1 MKLMTLFTT
10 KKKETSKP
18 HYGDVARWIERVID
32 SCETQKQIKSAERLI
47 RLFESQYYGDLT
59 FSEMN
64 STSRSLLRRCVEKW
78 GDILEEKLEKKDKK
92 KKDKKK

>member
-1 MKLMTLFTT
+1 MTLFTT
-10 KKKETSKP
+10 KKKETTKP

-32 SCETQKQIKSAERLI
+32 SCETPKQVKSAERLI

-59 FSEMN
+59 FDEMN
-64 STSRSLLRRCVEKW
+64 HISRSLLGRSTEKW
-78 GDILEEKLEKKDKK
+78 GDLLEKKLTRK

>member
-1 MKLMTLFTT
+1 MTLFTT
-10 KKKETSKP
+10 KKKETTKP

-32 SCETQKQIKSAERLI
+32 SCETPKQVKSAERLI

-59 FSEMN
+59 FDEMN
-64 STSRSLLRRCVEKW
+64 HISRSLLGRSTEKW
-78 GDILEEKLEKKDKK
+78 GDLLEKKLTKK

>member
-1 MKLMTLFTT
+1 MIFFTS
-10 KKKETSKP
+10 KKKETTSKP

-32 SCETQKQIKSAERLI
+32 SCETPKQVKSAERLI

-59 FSEMN
+59 FYEMHHI
-64 STSRSLLRRCVEKW
+64 SRSLLERSTEKW
-78 GDILEEKLEKKDKK
+78 GDLLEKKLDKK

>member
-1 MKLMTLFTT
+1 MIFFTS
-10 KKKETSKP
+10 KKKETTSNP

-32 SCETQKQIKSAERLI
+32 SCETPKQVKSAERLI

-59 FSEMN
+59 FDEMN
-64 STSRSLLRRCVEKW
+64 HISRSLLGRSTEKW
-78 GDILEEKLEKKDKK
+78 GDLLEKKLDKK

>member
-1 MKLMTLFTT
+1 MTLFTT
-10 KKKETSKP
+10 KKKETTKP

-32 SCETQKQIKSAERLI
+32 SCETPKQVKSAERLI

-59 FSEMN
+59 FDEMHN
-64 STSRSLLRRCVEKW
+64 ISRSLLGRSTEKW
-78 GDILEEKLEKKDKK
+78 GDLLEKKLTRK

>member
-10 KKKETSKP
+10 KKKETTKP

-32 SCETQKQIKSAERLI
+32 SCETPKQVKSAERLI

-59 FSEMN
+59 FDEMN
-64 STSRSLLRRCVEKW
+64 HISRSLLGRSTEKW
-78 GDILEEKLEKKDKK
+78 GDLLEKKLTRK

>member
-1 MKLMTLFTT
+1 MTLFTT
-10 KKKETSKP
+10 KKKETTKT

-78 GDILEEKLEKKDKK
+78 GDILEEKLEKKKKK

>member
-1 MKLMTLFTT
+1 MIFFTS
-10 KKKETSKP
+10 KKKETTSNP

-32 SCETQKQIKSAERLI
+32 SCETPKQVKSAERLI

-59 FSEMN
+59 FDEMHN
-64 STSRSLLRRCVEKW
+64 ISRSLLGRSTEKW
-78 GDILEEKLEKKDKK
+78 GDLLEKKLTRK

>member
-1 MKLMTLFTT
+1 MIFFTS
-10 KKKETSKP
+10 KKKETTSNP

-32 SCETQKQIKSAERLI
+32 SCETPKQVKSAERLI

-59 FSEMN
+59 FDEMHN
-64 STSRSLLRRCVEKW
+64 ISRSLLGRSIEKW
-78 GDILEEKLEKKDKK
+78 GNLLEKKLGKK

>member
-32 SCETQKQIKSAERLI
+32 SCETPKQVKSAERLI

-59 FSEMN
+59 FDEMN
-64 STSRSLLRRCVEKW
+64 HISRSLLGRSTEKW
-78 GDILEEKLEKKDKK
+78 GDLLEKKLARK

>member
-1 MKLMTLFTT
+1 MIFFTS
-10 KKKETSKP
+10 KKKETTSKP

-32 SCETQKQIKSAERLI
+32 SCETPKQVKSAERLI

-59 FSEMN
+59 FDEMHN
-64 STSRSLLRRCVEKW
+64 ISRSLLGRSTEKW
-78 GDILEEKLEKKDKK
+78 GDLLEKKLTKK

>member
-1 MKLMTLFTT
+1 MTLFTT

-32 SCETQKQIKSAERLI
+32 SCETPKQVKSAERLI

-59 FSEMN
+59 FDEMN
-64 STSRSLLRRCVEKW
+64 HISRSLLGRSTEKW
-78 GDILEEKLEKKDKK
+78 GDLLEKKLTRK

>member
-1 MKLMTLFTT
+1 MTLFTT

-32 SCETQKQIKSAERLI
+32 SCETPKQVKSAERLI

-59 FSEMN
+59 FDEMHN
-64 STSRSLLRRCVEKW
+64 ISRSLLGRSTEKW
-78 GDILEEKLEKKDKK
+78 GDLLEKKLDKK

>member
-1 MKLMTLFTT
+1 MTLFTT

-32 SCETQKQIKSAERLI
+32 SCETPKQVKSAERLI

-59 FSEMN
+59 FDEMHN
-64 STSRSLLRRCVEKW
+64 ISRSLLGRSTEKW
-78 GDILEEKLEKKDKK
+78 GDLLEKKLTRK

>member
-1 MKLMTLFTT
+1 MIFFTS
-10 KKKETSKP
+10 KKKETTSNP

-32 SCETQKQIKSAERLI
+32 SCETPKQVKSAERLI

-59 FSEMN
+59 FDEMHN
-64 STSRSLLRRCVEKW
+64 ISRSLLGRSTEKW
-78 GDILEEKLEKKDKK
+78 GDLLEKKLDKK